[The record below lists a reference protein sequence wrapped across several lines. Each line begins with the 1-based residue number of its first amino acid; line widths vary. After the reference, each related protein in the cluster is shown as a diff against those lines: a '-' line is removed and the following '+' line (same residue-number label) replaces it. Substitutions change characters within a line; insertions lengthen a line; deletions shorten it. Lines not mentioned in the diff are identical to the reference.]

1 MLVRV
6 TLTFLGK
13 ELKNMANLQANC
25 IVVRYTLV
33 DESKQHMVLSA
44 LQTYFHV
51 AHDDQYA
58 VDSLFRISDEHTFV
72 VTTDVLNGKPVEE
85 IELPRLLE
93 QYIDSYSIEL
103 FINSQLQK
111 QLDHGGEPF
120 EGVVNTAVP
129 AVAQGDNVQPASVEE
144 PQLVDQSLF
153 SSFAEEPEKEDTSVE
168 GIVNSLLPNA
178 EYIFERVSAPLS
190 VEPKMLLNRDIMLLK
205 SQYDASLN
213 TINMLIS
220 DHLTNVLRSGTLDQ
234 DLRVIANKISS
245 NPTAPIRDYQAAL
258 EDRNKMSE
266 DLYEQVK
273 HIQGAYA
280 ERMAEWIESEI
291 KKLEEQYRA
300 EHPDDSEARIAA
312 YIAEH
317 IEDINAISARV
328 EETRKA
334 AEESIMRAIAE
345 HSDRKELVPVMR
357 FLKTKDQ
364 YQASLSEVVDAWK
377 HEQELA
383 ARPAPVVAA
392 PQPAVVEPQPV
403 HQPQPEPQ
411 PEPQHEVQED
421 LSHVEKHDILTEDEF
436 EDDIDVEDLAKAVEN
451 EYDEEDHHPV
461 IEEKHFVEEK
471 HAEPASPF
479 LQPQKVDHV
488 DDVNLSEIDA
498 MLAGLDGLDDFDEE
512 EEQPHHKD
520 HGQMIPPAVEHA
532 PVAEPQPVHAAAVP
546 EQTHPAQP
554 QSVDALLAEASQVVA
569 DTQPAIEKAL
579 GKEIVDRG
587 EDDNLD
593 DDLFANAKSAVSGLD
608 LNLPSA
614 ITNRVEEVNAD
625 EDDEDMDFDDDDF
638 AEYEGNDI
646 DEDDDDDEEEHHKKP
661 AKAGLSMKQMG
672 LIGGIVIAIIAVIAL
687 VIMFLNPFGKKP
699 APASNEPAT
708 TQQAPANNNNSNNGG
723 ESSNNAI
730 STAPLASVGDTLV
743 ISIGGK
749 EKNVKVTEVRSDGS
763 VIVEDSDGTKLE
775 IPYDKLKAA
784 LDK

>member
-13 ELKNMANLQANC
+13 ELKNMTNLQANC

-33 DESKQHMVLSA
+33 DESKQHMVLSG

-51 AHDDQYA
+51 EHDNQYA

-85 IELPRLLE
+85 IELPGLLE

-111 QLDHGGEPF
+111 QLNHGGEPF

-129 AVAQGDNVQPASVEE
+129 ALAQSDNIQSTSLEE
-144 PQLVDQSLF
+144 VQLVDQSLL
-153 SSFAEEPEKEDTSVE
+153 SNFAEEPEKEDTSVE
-168 GIVNSLLPNA
+168 GIVNSLLPDA

-234 DLRVIANKISS
+234 DLRAIANKISS
-245 NPTAPIRDYQAAL
+245 NPTAPIRDYQSAL

-273 HIQGAYA
+273 HIQSAYA
-280 ERMAEWIESEI
+280 ERMEEWIASEI

-317 IEDINAISARV
+317 IDDINTISARV

-383 ARPAPVVAA
+383 ARPAPIVAA

-403 HQPQPEPQ
+403 HQPEPDPQ
-411 PEPQHEVQED
+411 PEKHEE

-436 EDDIDVEDLAKAVEN
+436 EDDIDVEDLAKEVEN
-451 EYDEEDHHPV
+451 EYDKEDHHPV
-461 IEEKHFVEEK
+461 IEEKHE
-471 HAEPASPF
+471 EPASPF
-479 LQPQKVDHV
+479 LEPQPDEPVE
-488 DDVNLSEIDA
+488 DVNLSEIDA
-498 MLAGLDGLDDFDEE
+498 MLANLDELDDFDEDE
-512 EEQPHHKD
+512 EEQHSD
-520 HGQMIPPAVEHA
+520 HGQMIPPTVEHA

-546 EQTHPAQP
+546 EQPHTEQS
-554 QSVDALLAEASQVVA
+554 QSVDDLLAEASQVVA

-579 GKEIVDRG
+579 GKEIIDRG

-638 AEYEGNDI
+638 AEYEGHD
-646 DEDDDDDEEEHHKKP
+646 DDDDDDDEEDHKKP
-661 AKAGLSMKQMG
+661 AKSGLSMKQIG
-672 LIGGIVIAIIAVIAL
+672 LISGIVIAIIAVIAL

-699 APASNEPAT
+699 APASNEPTT
-708 TQQAPANNNNSNNGG
+708 TQQAPANNNSNSGDSGNNT
-723 ESSNNAI
+723 I

-763 VIVEDSDGTKLE
+763 VIVEDSEGTKLE